1 MISVKRS
8 EIMGID
14 ISLPP
19 EWERFAQS
27 CVETGRYHDLNEVV
41 RSGLQ
46 MLQAAEE
53 QRAAFLASLN
63 AATSEAEQRGFRT
76 AEQVETSVL
85 NAIVGVERRG

>member
-1 MISVKRS
+1 
-8 EIMGID
+8 MGID

-19 EWERFAQS
+19 EWEQFARS
-27 CVETGRYHDLNEVV
+27 CVRTGRYHDLSEVV

-63 AATSEAEQRGFRT
+63 AATLEAEQRGFRT
-76 AEQVETSVL
+76 AKQVETSVL
-85 NAIVGVERRG
+85 DAIAEAERRG